1 MMQWEMQGALE
12 AQMENLEK
20 PDPACESSEPSILEP
35 EDVKFKSR
43 LHWLSACAAGRVPQT
58 LCALVF
64 FIF

>member
-35 EDVKFKSR
+35 EDVKFKS
-43 LHWLSACAAGRVPQT
+43 
-58 LCALVF
+58 
-64 FIF
+64 